1 VVRPKAVPIAQT
13 QSQICDSISSWR
25 IFDAIDGSGRSRISV
40 WIDREKI
47 GKREIGQLNQKI
59 DMLARSGSE
68 LGPQLLA
75 GPVKSKKNKKAV
87 PHIYK
92 LRLNGDQEF
101 TLLLGAIEIN
111 SVLDTD
117 PEDAEAIRLGII
129 ADENT
134 RKPHERYK

>member
-1 VVRPKAVPIAQT
+1 
-13 QSQICDSISSWR
+13 
-25 IFDAIDGSGRSRISV
+25 
-40 WIDREKI
+40 
-47 GKREIGQLNQKI
+47 
-59 DMLARSGSE
+59 MLARSGSE

-75 GPVKSKKNKKAV
+75 GPVRSKKSKKAV

-92 LRLNGDQEF
+92 LRLNGDRALRPLLCKGPIDMDQEF
-101 TLLLGAIEIN
+101 TLLLGAVEIN